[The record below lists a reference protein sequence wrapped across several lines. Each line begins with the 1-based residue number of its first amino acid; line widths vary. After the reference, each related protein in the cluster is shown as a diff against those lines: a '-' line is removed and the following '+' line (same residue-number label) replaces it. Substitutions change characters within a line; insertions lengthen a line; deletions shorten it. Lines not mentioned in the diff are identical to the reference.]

1 MLAFSVAVA
10 VALIV
15 SCMCSIFE
23 AVLLSVGHARIE
35 ALAREGRR
43 SGRILRYFKR
53 HVDVPIAAILT
64 VNTIAHTVGASVA
77 GATYENVFDESTLW
91 VFTIVFT
98 IAVLV
103 FTEILP
109 KTLGVTH
116 AARLA
121 SPVAYGIYGLTIAL
135 RPILFLLGRLSSAL
149 PGAKPP
155 PVTSIEDI
163 RLLASLGRSEGLV
176 GPRTADMI
184 VNATRLRQLRVADV
198 MIPRTMVTF
207 LSGAKTRA
215 ELLQTV
221 RSSQFSRFPFTPTDD
236 FDDVSGIVLAKDIM
250 LDLVDRP
257 EGAFDWRK
265 LVREPL
271 IVPPGKPLNTLLR
284 SFQEMRSH
292 MALVVNEYGGFE
304 GVVTLEDV
312 IEEIVGEI
320 EDEADQPAAKLT
332 PQADGTLHVPA
343 TTELRKVLR
352 HFGRDWHAEQEAATV
367 GGVVTEI
374 LGRLPQQG
382 DVVEWNGCRFEVL
395 AVNKRRAELVVVST
409 MASSRPDTSPP
420 PWESP

>member
-1 MLAFSVAVA
+1 MLTFSIAVA
-10 VALIV
+10 VALLV
-15 SCMCSIFE
+15 SFLCSIFE
-23 AVLLSVGHARIE
+23 AVLLSIGHARIE
-35 ALAREGRR
+35 GLAREGKR
-43 SGRILRYFKR
+43 SGRILRHFKR
-53 HVDVPIAAILT
+53 HIDVPIAAILT
-64 VNTIAHTVGASVA
+64 VNTMAHTVGASVA
-77 GATYENVFDESTLW
+77 GATYENAFDEGTLW
-91 VFTIVFT
+91 IFTIVFT
-98 IAVLV
+98 IAVLL

-121 SPVAYGIYGLTIAL
+121 SPAAYGIYGLTIAL
-135 RPILFLLGRLSSAL
+135 RPILFVLGRLSRAL
-149 PGAKPP
+149 RGAEPP
-155 PVTSIEDI
+155 PVTSVEEI
-163 RLLASLGRSEGLV
+163 RMLASLGRSEGLV
-176 GPRTADMI
+176 GPRTADII
-184 VNATRLRQLRVADV
+184 VNATRLRQLRVADI

-207 LSGAKTRA
+207 LSGVSTSA

-250 LDLVDRP
+250 FDLVDRP
-257 EGAFDWRK
+257 AVGFDWTK

-271 IVPPGKPLNTLLR
+271 IVPLGKPLNTLLR

-320 EDEADQPAAKLT
+320 EDEADQPT
-332 PQADGTLHVPA
+332 VEWTTQPDGSLHVPA

-352 HFGRDWHAEQEAATV
+352 HLGRDWHGEHEAATV
-367 GGVVTEI
+367 GGLVTE
-374 LGRLPQQG
+374 RLESLPKQG

-395 AVNKRRAELVVVST
+395 AVNKRRAELVAVSKL
-409 MASSRPDTSPP
+409 ASFGISTDETG
-420 PWESP
+420 